1 MTATQL
7 RAPAPSAVPS
17 PVRSDDGAFTAELLG
32 LRGALHQRALF
43 LTQDRTAADDLV
55 QATIERALIARDRYR
70 RGTNLR
76 AWLLLMMR
84 NLFIDGR
91 RRAAFQVGT
100 VDEESTLA
108 GAEAEPSPLDL
119 LSGEDVA
126 QATERLGRDQR
137 EIFNLAYVERLSYR
151 EIARRLGITANATG
165 GRLLRART
173 RLRVLLDVVFERR
186 LDALVKGRRPDRSRH
201 AAAG

>member
-1 MTATQL
+1 MSATQL
-7 RAPAPSAVPS
+7 RASTPP
-17 PVRSDDGAFTAELLG
+17 PVLSDEGAFTAELLG
-32 LRGALHQRALF
+32 LRRALYQRAVF

-100 VDEESTLA
+100 VDEESALP

-201 AAAG
+201 ATAG